1 MPCSISRRLV
11 NTLRCLNN
19 SIRHFHTIHT
29 NMKSICF
36 SFLAVLFTSLS
47 SFAQEDAITKYFNKY
62 MDDEKFSVV
71 YISPKMFS
79 MVSKIEIEDMEPEL
93 QEVIK
98 SMKGLRI
105 LHTEQNAL
113 QYYNDALKTINTSE
127 YELLLTARG
136 EGENVRFMVKDNGD
150 IVEELLMIVGG
161 NENFALLSFIGNIDL
176 KKIGKL
182 AKALDIDN
190 MQYLEN
196 LDKKN

>member
-1 MPCSISRRLV
+1 
-11 NTLRCLNN
+11 
-19 SIRHFHTIHT
+19 
-29 NMKSICF
+29 MKSICF

-47 SFAQEDAITKYFNKY
+47 SFAQEDAITKYFNKF

-113 QYYNDALKTINTSE
+113 QHYNDALKTINTSE

-136 EGENVRFMVKDNGD
+136 EGENVRFMVKDNGN

-161 NENFALLSFIGNIDL
+161 NEKFALLSFIGNIDL